1 MMMPRKRSWPRPR
14 RRLAGFA
21 ALVPV
26 GMLLSALIMAAPAS
40 ADVYGTSIV
49 SGIAGNCL
57 DDWEAQV
64 NAYGDV
70 VDNFQC
76 NGSEAQQFNVIT
88 SGSTIHLAGAPGL
101 CLDVSG
107 GGTSDGTPVQ
117 LWECNGTGAQVWIP
131 EEIGNSSSNPYL
143 VNPQSGKCLDDPDGQ
158 TTKPGGPPI
167 QLQIWDCYANDLN
180 QQWALG

>member
-1 MMMPRKRSWPRPR
+1 MMMPHKKSWPRPR
-14 RRLAGFA
+14 RWLAGFA

-26 GMLLSALIMAAPAS
+26 GIVLSALIMATPAS
-40 ADVYGTSIV
+40 ADVYGIPIV
-49 SGIAGNCL
+49 SGIPGNCL

-70 VDNFQC
+70 VDNYQC
-76 NGSEAQQFNVIT
+76 NGSEAQQFNVI
-88 SGSTIHLAGAPGL
+88 GDTIQLNGVPL

-107 GGTSDGTPVQ
+107 GGTSDGTHVQ
-117 LWECNGTGAQVWIP
+117 LWECNGTGAQVWIQ

-143 VNPQSGKCLDDPDGQ
+143 VNPQSGKCLDDPDGIA
-158 TTKPGGPPI
+158 TPPGGPPI
-167 QLQIWDCYANDLN
+167 QLQIWDCHANDLN

>member
-1 MMMPRKRSWPRPR
+1 MMPRKRSWFRPS

-26 GMLLSALIMAAPAS
+26 GVLLSALIMAVPAS
-40 ADVYGTSIV
+40 ADVSTNEIA

-76 NGSEAQQFNVIT
+76 NGSEAQQFNVI
-88 SGSTIHLAGAPGL
+88 GNTIQLNGVPL

-117 LWECNGTGAQVWIP
+117 LWECNGTGAQQWLWLGLAGTNGPVL
-131 EEIGNSSSNPYL
+131 Y
-143 VNPQSGKCLDDPDGQ
+143 NPQSGKCLDDPDGIA
-158 TTKPGGPPI
+158 TPPGGPPI
-167 QLQIWDCYANDLN
+167 QLQIWDCISGDLN
-180 QQWALG
+180 QVWWQVGGG